1 MRTLKR
7 ITILFAL
14 LLITVS
20 TYKMNAEPVARFLD
34 KENYT
39 EYTFIYGQELAVKI
53 YNEDETT
60 VGLRLITNEGDKIE
74 ITDIVG
80 DTENKERTINITD
93 ILKEKYNI
101 SGMCFA
107 GNNYLELYNI
117 TDNTTL
123 DVTPNFIVNVG
134 TSTFIYPLDKTV
146 YHEVSFVLFLRL
158 ENVIT
163 NINVWIIPESN
174 TEKELIYSGPA
185 ITPLQMERKI
195 KDYLPYLGTNKNF
208 KILVTE
214 KAEDNTLNRQPI
226 TYGISDPIRVL
237 LGSIEKIQVIPP
249 TTIVKDEVYL
259 DEKVKVI
266 WESYEHL
273 QTVDVY
279 LTEFKHLDIL
289 SEYIFQ
295 DKIQDMTQIEDISL
309 TFRNPEYAD
318 KTFQIV
324 FAYEDSLDGTIHELG
339 RSRPFTIRQL
349 KPGMYFREL
358 PIEIITNKPFLVNWK
373 FRDISG
379 NTKIQL
385 DLKIN
390 DITQRVTKP
399 GNEALLED
407 KSFEIE
413 RKYLSEG
420 VGYITAYKAID
431 DTTEVELARTNTVN
445 FVKSFC
451 EGYKDLIDIQQDS
464 ILKLNLTLTDMAETF
479 GKTLGE
485 LQLAK
490 DSIAVLNDKILILTD
505 SNTILLD
512 SISKLNL
519 KIIEMSNNGDTL
531 IFVYLNDPS
540 SVEDLLYKEKLE
552 NITLIDHPFQVGK
565 TWKINAPVDIENV
578 MVWDIAGKEY
588 SVINWD
594 GKIYYDEK
602 KPYFTISGLPIGTYI
617 IGIKAKDK
625 YVFSKFI
632 VSE

>member
-14 LLITVS
+14 LLITTIS
-20 TYKMNAEPVARFLD
+20 FMSAEPVARFLD

-39 EYTFIYGQELAVKI
+39 DNTFIYGQELAIKV
-53 YNEDETT
+53 YNEDQTT
-60 VGLRLITNEGDKIE
+60 VGLRLITNDGTKIE
-74 ITDIVG
+74 ITDIIG
-80 DTENKERTINITD
+80 DPENKERTVIVTD
-93 ILKEKYNI
+93 LLKEKYNI
-101 SGMCFA
+101 KGLCFA
-107 GNNYLELYNI
+107 GSNYFELYNTNDSTI
-117 TDNTTL
+117 LDTTPEFT
-123 DVTPNFIVNVG
+123 VGVG
-134 TSTFIYPLDKTV
+134 TSTFIYPFDKTV
-146 YHEVSFVLFLRL
+146 YHEVGFILLLKF
-158 ENVIT
+158 ENIIT
-163 NINVWIIPESN
+163 DINVWIVPESN
-174 TEKELIYSGPA
+174 NIRELIYSGPP
-185 ITPLQMERKI
+185 TSPLQLNRKI
-195 KDYLPYLGTNKNF
+195 KDYLPYLRANKNF

-214 KAEDNTLNRQPI
+214 KAEDNTLNIQPI
-226 TYGISDPIRVL
+226 TYGESEPIRVL
-237 LGSIEKIQVIPP
+237 LGSIEKILVTAP

-259 DEKVKVI
+259 DEKVKVT
-266 WESYEHL
+266 WESFEHL

-279 LTEFKHLDIL
+279 LTEFKHLEVL

-295 DKIQDMTQIEDISL
+295 DKIQDMTQTENISL

-324 FAYEDSLDGTIHELG
+324 FAYEDSLDGTMHELG

-358 PIEIITNKPFLVNWK
+358 PIEVVTDKPFLVNWK
-373 FRDISG
+373 YRDISG

-390 DITQRVTKP
+390 NLTQRVTNP

-413 RKYLSEG
+413 KKYISEG

-464 ILKLNLTLTDMAETF
+464 ISKLNLTLTDMAETF

-490 DSIAVLNDKILILTD
+490 DSIVVLNDKILILTE

-512 SISKLNL
+512 SISKLNV
-519 KIIEMSNNGDTL
+519 KITELSNGGDTL
-531 IFVYLNDPS
+531 VFVYLNDPS
-540 SVEDLLYKEKLE
+540 SVEDLLYKESLKDIVMLS
-552 NITLIDHPFQVGK
+552 HPFTVGG
-565 TWKINAPVDIENV
+565 TWMIAAPVDIQDV
-578 MVWDIAGKEY
+578 MVWDINGNEY
-588 SVINWD
+588 SFINWD
-594 GKIYYDEK
+594 GKVYFDQK
-602 KPYFTISGLPIGTYI
+602 TPYFTISGLPAGVYI
-617 IGIKAKDK
+617 LGIKVKDS

-632 VSE
+632 VNE